1 MEKDAY
7 GVRKLTNKIL
17 SLIRA
22 EILFV
27 DRISDL
33 HIHCP
38 GQPGHGSLLLNNTA
52 GEKVAYILNKFYEFR
67 ESEKK
72 KLKDNPEYTIGDVT
86 TVNLTQIH
94 VSDWIL

>member
-1 MEKDAY
+1 MLLKFSSRDW
-7 GVRKLTNKIL
+7 
-17 SLIRA
+17 
-22 EILFV
+22 
-27 DRISDL
+27 ISDF

-67 ESEKK
+67 EGEKQ
-72 KLKDNPEYTIGDVT
+72 KLKDNPNFTIGDVT

-94 VSDWIL
+94 VSVTLV